1 MKRRDFV
8 IGFGGAV
15 VSGWP
20 AIVLAQ
26 RAAKSP
32 TIGFMGA
39 GTPVGWSQWTDA
51 FQQRM
56 RELGWVEGRNLAME
70 YGWAE
75 GSADRY
81 AEIARE
87 FARLKVDVIVTVG
100 GDAAKQATSTIPIV
114 VAMMPDPVGTG
125 LVASLARPGANL
137 TGLSIRANDLA
148 GKRIELLR
156 EVIPGLRRVA
166 ILASAGYSANLLEL
180 NEVMTSARALDLEAI
195 IVEVGRS
202 DEIAPAIATLKDRTE
217 ALYVPANPF
226 ANTNRVLISELALA
240 ARLPTV
246 HGFRQY
252 VETGGL
258 MSYGPNTADL
268 FRRAGD
274 YVDRILRGAK
284 PGDLPIEQPTKFDLI
299 INLKTA
305 KALDL
310 AVPPTVLARADEV
323 IE

>member
-8 IGFGGAV
+8 IGFGGVAA
-15 VSGWP
+15 SGWP
-20 AIVLAQ
+20 IIVSAQ
-26 RAAKSP
+26 QAAKSP

-39 GTPVGWSQWTDA
+39 GTLVGWSQWTTA
-51 FQQRM
+51 FQERM

-166 ILASAGYSANLLEL
+166 VLASAGYSANLLEL
-180 NEVMTSARALDLEAI
+180 NEVMTSAKTFDLEAL

-202 DEIAPAIATLKDRTE
+202 DEIAPAIATLKERTE

-226 ANTNRVLISELALA
+226 ANTNRGLINELALA

-258 MSYGPNTADL
+258 MSYGPNTPDL

-305 KALDL
+305 RALGL

>member
-1 MKRRDFV
+1 MRRRDFV
-8 IGFGGAV
+8 LTFAGLA

-20 AIVLAQ
+20 TIVSAQ
-26 RAAKSP
+26 QAAKSP

-39 GTPVGWSQWTDA
+39 GTPAGWKDWTSA

-56 RELGWVEGRNLAME
+56 RELGWVEGRNLMIE

-81 AEIARE
+81 LEIASE
-87 FARLKVDVIVTVG
+87 FAKLKVDVIVTVG

-125 LVASLARPGANL
+125 LVTSLARPGGNL

-148 GKRIELLR
+148 GKRIELLK
-156 EVIPGLRRVA
+156 EVIPGLRRLTV
-166 ILASAGYSANLLEL
+166 LASRGYSANLLEL
-180 NEVMTSARALDLEAI
+180 NEVLTSTKAFDLEAL
-195 IVEVGRS
+195 IVEVGQS
-202 DEIAPAIATLKDRTE
+202 EEIATAIAAFKDHTE

-226 ANTNRVLISELALA
+226 ANTNRVLINEMALA
-240 ARLPTV
+240 ARLPTA
-246 HGFRQY
+246 HGFRPY
-252 VETGGL
+252 VESGGL
-258 MSYGPNTADL
+258 MSYGPNTPDL

-305 KALDL
+305 KALGL

>member
-1 MKRRDFV
+1 MRRREFV
-8 IGFGGAV
+8 LTFAGLA

-20 AIVLAQ
+20 TIVSAQ
-26 RAAKSP
+26 QAAKSP

-39 GTPVGWSQWTDA
+39 GTPAGWKDWTSA

-56 RELGWVEGRNLAME
+56 RELGWVEGRNLMIE

-81 AEIARE
+81 LEIASE
-87 FARLKVDVIVTVG
+87 FAKLKVDVIVTVG

-125 LVASLARPGANL
+125 LVTSLARPGGNL

-148 GKRIELLR
+148 GKRIELLK
-156 EVIPGLRRVA
+156 EVIPGLRRLTV
-166 ILASAGYSANLLEL
+166 LASRGYSANLLEL
-180 NEVMTSARALDLEAI
+180 NEVLTSTKAFDLEAL
-195 IVEVGRS
+195 IVEVGQS
-202 DEIAPAIATLKDRTE
+202 EEIATAIAAFKDHTE

-226 ANTNRVLISELALA
+226 ANTNRVLINEMALA
-240 ARLPTV
+240 ARLPTA
-246 HGFRQY
+246 HGFRPY
-252 VETGGL
+252 VESGGL
-258 MSYGPNTADL
+258 MSYGPNTPDL

-284 PGDLPIEQPTKFDLI
+284 PGGLPIEQPTKFDLI

-305 KALDL
+305 KALGL

>member
-1 MKRRDFV
+1 
-8 IGFGGAV
+8 
-15 VSGWP
+15 
-20 AIVLAQ
+20 
-26 RAAKSP
+26 
-32 TIGFMGA
+32 
-39 GTPVGWSQWTDA
+39 
-51 FQQRM
+51 M
-56 RELGWVEGRNLAME
+56 RELGWVEGRNLMIE

-75 GSADRY
+75 GRADRY
-81 AEIARE
+81 LEIASE
-87 FARLKVDVIVTVG
+87 FAKLKVDVIVTVG

-125 LVASLARPGANL
+125 LVTSRARPGGDL

-148 GKRIELLR
+148 GKRIKLLK
-156 EVIPGLRRVA
+156 EIIPGLRRLTV
-166 ILASAGYSANLLEL
+166 LGRSRGYSANLLEL
-180 NEVMTSARALDLEAI
+180 NEVLTSTKAFDLEAL
-195 IVEVGRS
+195 IVEVGQS
-202 DEIAPAIATLKDRTE
+202 EEIAPAIAAFKDQTE

-226 ANTNRVLISELALA
+226 ANTNRVLINELALA

-246 HGFRQY
+246 HGFSHG
-252 VETGGL
+252 ESGGL
-258 MSYGPNTADL
+258 MSYGPNTPDL

-305 KALDL
+305 KALGL

>member
-1 MKRRDFV
+1 MRRRDFV
-8 IGFGGAV
+8 LAFGGAAAA
-15 VSGWP
+15 GWP
-20 AIVLAQ
+20 GIASAQ
-26 RAAKSP
+26 HTAKSP
-32 TIGFMGA
+32 IIGFMGA
-39 GTPVGWSQWTDA
+39 GTPEGWKDWTSA

-56 RELGWVEGRNLAME
+56 RELGWVEGRNLWME

-75 GSADRY
+75 GNADRY
-81 AEIARE
+81 AEIANE
-87 FARLKVDVIVTVG
+87 FAKLKVDIIVTVG
-100 GDAAKQATSTIPIV
+100 GDAAKRATSTIPIV

-125 LVASLARPGANL
+125 LVTSLARPGGNL

-148 GKRIELLR
+148 GKRLELLR
-156 EVIPGLRRVA
+156 EVIPDLRRFT
-166 ILASAGYSANLLEL
+166 ILASRGYSANLLEL
-180 NEVMTSARALDLEAI
+180 NEVLTGAKSLGLEAL

-202 DEIAPAIATLKDRTE
+202 DEIAPAIAAFKDRSE

-226 ANTNRVLISELALA
+226 ANTNRILINELALA

-246 HGFRQY
+246 HGFRPY
-252 VETGGL
+252 VEAGGL
-258 MSYGPNTADL
+258 MSYGPNTPDL

-299 INLKTA
+299 INLRTA
-305 KALDL
+305 QALGL

>member
-1 MKRRDFV
+1 MRRRDFV
-8 IGFGGAV
+8 LTFAGLG

-20 AIVLAQ
+20 TIASAQ
-26 RAAKSP
+26 QAAKSP

-39 GTPVGWSQWTDA
+39 GTPAGWKDWTSA
-51 FQQRM
+51 FQQRI
-56 RELGWVEGRNLAME
+56 RELGWVEGRNLMIE

-81 AEIARE
+81 LEIASE
-87 FARLKVDVIVTVG
+87 FAKLKVDVIVTVG

-125 LVASLARPGANL
+125 LVTSLARPGGNL

-148 GKRIELLR
+148 GKRIELLK
-156 EVIPGLRRVA
+156 EVIPGLRRLTV
-166 ILASAGYSANLLEL
+166 LASRGYSANLLEL
-180 NEVMTSARALDLEAI
+180 NEVLTSTKAFDLEAL
-195 IVEVGRS
+195 IVEVGQS
-202 DEIAPAIATLKDRTE
+202 EEIAPAIAAFKDQTE

-226 ANTNRVLISELALA
+226 ANTNRVLINEMALA

-246 HGFRQY
+246 HGFRPY
-252 VETGGL
+252 VESGGL
-258 MSYGPNTADL
+258 MSYGPNTPDL

-305 KALDL
+305 KALGL

>member
-1 MKRRDFV
+1 MGRREFV
-8 IGFGGAV
+8 LTFAGLG

-20 AIVLAQ
+20 TIASAQ
-26 RAAKSP
+26 QAAKSP

-39 GTPVGWSQWTDA
+39 GTPAGWKDWTSA

-56 RELGWVEGRNLAME
+56 RELGWVEGRNLMIE

-81 AEIARE
+81 LEIASE
-87 FARLKVDVIVTVG
+87 FAKLKVDVIVTVG

-125 LVASLARPGANL
+125 LVTSLARPGGNL

-148 GKRIELLR
+148 GKRIELLK
-156 EVIPGLRRVA
+156 EVIPGLRRLTV
-166 ILASAGYSANLLEL
+166 LASRGYSANLLEL
-180 NEVMTSARALDLEAI
+180 NEVLTSTKAFDLEAL
-195 IVEVGRS
+195 IVEVGQS
-202 DEIAPAIATLKDRTE
+202 EEIATAIAAFKDHTE

-226 ANTNRVLISELALA
+226 ANTNRVLINEMALA
-240 ARLPTV
+240 ARLPTA
-246 HGFRQY
+246 HGFRPY
-252 VETGGL
+252 VESGGL
-258 MSYGPNTADL
+258 MSYGPNTPDL

-305 KALDL
+305 KALGL